1 MMSIGLHLRIIGRP
15 ARIDALE
22 HLIEAMQDRGEIWM
36 ATRCAIALHWREAL
50 GVGPWSAP
58 YSSCD

>member
-22 HLIEAMQDRGEIWM
+22 HLIESMQNRGEIWI

-50 GVGPWSAP
+50 GVRPLSE
-58 YSSCD
+58 